1 MDPAARLPPA
11 LNWAG
16 LALSYLKRLQ
26 EPVITTAVTNHAEEW
41 AFKTLPTKLDTPG
54 AWRAKLVAGQLWVKY
69 ILTKGKWKERA
80 SVLRMLLTLAPSLP
94 DVDVV
99 YVSSDADP
107 SPTLGYPPCLPGNS
121 SVAEVIKFGFRRSRC
136 DEPWT
141 RQLPVLTNA
150 VENPVRYLQ
159 GSLPVPD
166 CTWVGWRHQ
175 LPWCQLSRRLEI
187 AGLVPWASRE
197 ESAYFRGSLTNGRH
211 RRRLDALSQSVD
223 GKQMLSVHHVT
234 SVFPNAAARASAIG
248 SRESPERACAHRYL
262 LSVPGFGYSSR
273 LRSLLAC
280 GSAIIHVQ
288 PPGAYDEFYMPR
300 LRHHEHLVVVR
311 RVADILPAMRLL
323 QANQSHA
330 RRLARNSRRFAMHEL
345 TYGHALEY
353 LQALLTGL
361 AARQAYIRPSRRL
374 PGGRALSASTT
385 LLISSVSH
393 SSAADVTAARVAA
406 TCLEVRCSALAM
418 PLQYV
423 AVALGLTAP
432 PQNWDVTDGSASGRC
447 RFHIDRRYKTVTRF
461 KNDALRCPP
470 KS

>member
-1 MDPAARLPPA
+1 
-11 LNWAG
+11 
-16 LALSYLKRLQ
+16 
-26 EPVITTAVTNHAEEW
+26 
-41 AFKTLPTKLDTPG
+41 
-54 AWRAKLVAGQLWVKY
+54 
-69 ILTKGKWKERA
+69 
-80 SVLRMLLTLAPSLP
+80 
-94 DVDVV
+94 V

-166 CTWVGWRHQ
+166 YTWVGWRHQ

-197 ESAYFRGSLTNGRH
+197 DSAYFRGSLTNGRH

-234 SVFPNAAARASAIG
+234 SVFPNAATRASAIG

-300 LRHHEHLVVVR
+300 LRHHEHLVIVR
-311 RVADILPAMRLL
+311 RVADILPTMRLL

-361 AARQAYIRPSRRL
+361 AARQAEPPTAGGAGFERVDTLADLERIALLCSSCNRSEGRGDVSR
-374 PGGRALSASTT
+374 GKVHCAGDARAVHRCCSGFDCPTT
-385 LLISSVSH
+385 
-393 SSAADVTAARVAA
+393 
-406 TCLEVRCSALAM
+406 E
-418 PLQYV
+418 
-423 AVALGLTAP
+423 LG
-432 PQNWDVTDGSASGRC
+432 C
-447 RFHIDRRYKTVTRF
+447 DR
-461 KNDALRCPP
+461 
-470 KS
+470 